1 VRAELIAFRTRD
13 VLEAMASDA
22 GQPVSGIKVDG
33 GAWENGFLMQA
44 LAAIAGIEVH
54 VSAVRETTAP
64 GVAFLAGL
72 GCCLWHDQ
80 HELTAFWR
88 TSASYTPRPSFGYA
102 DLYPR
107 WLEAVE
113 RSRGWASDKER

>member
-1 VRAELIAFRTRD
+1 
-13 VLEAMASDA
+13 MASDT

-33 GAWENGFLMQA
+33 GASENGFLMQA
-44 LAAIAGIEVH
+44 LADIAGIEVH
-54 VSAVRETTAP
+54 VSAVRETTAL

-72 GCCLWHDQ
+72 GCCLWRDQ

-113 RSRGWASDKER
+113 RSRDGRLIKRNEVF